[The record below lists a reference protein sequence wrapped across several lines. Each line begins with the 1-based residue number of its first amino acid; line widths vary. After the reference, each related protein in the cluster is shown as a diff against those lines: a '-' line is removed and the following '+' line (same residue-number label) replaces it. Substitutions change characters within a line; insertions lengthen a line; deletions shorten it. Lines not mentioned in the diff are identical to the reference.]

1 MSRVAIVLFI
11 LTAVVLPSPSH
22 ADRTYKVY
30 KANEFGRRSL
40 LGSPDAVIQVDEFTG
55 EAKVY
60 EPNLFGEADILEGPK
75 YIIESDMPFSGP
87 HHSHFN
93 DLTSAP
99 TDHHRKHHRHADEE
113 ECEEE

>member
-1 MSRVAIVLFI
+1 MSRVSLALFI
-11 LTAVVLPSPSH
+11 LTAVVAPSPSH

-40 LGSPDAVIQVDEFTG
+40 VGGPEAVIQVDEFTG

-75 YIIESDMPFSGP
+75 YIIESDTPFGGH
-87 HHSHFN
+87 HHSNFD
-93 DLTSAP
+93 DLTSDP
-99 TDHHRKHHRHADEE
+99 TDHHRNHQHDNEE
-113 ECEEE
+113 HCEEE